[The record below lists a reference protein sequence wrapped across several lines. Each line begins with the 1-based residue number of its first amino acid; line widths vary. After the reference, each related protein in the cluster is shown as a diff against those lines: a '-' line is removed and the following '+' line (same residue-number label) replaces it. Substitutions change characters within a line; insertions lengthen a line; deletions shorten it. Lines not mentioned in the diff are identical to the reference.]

1 MALKLIFMGQF
12 YKEMSNFRYFRKV
25 EKKSENRKSS
35 AGWMDWWIGGWMDG
49 SKSRFKCSLHNQK
62 IKS

>member
-1 MALKLIFMGQF
+1 MGQF